1 MHRHYVQQEDAS
13 DIHSL
18 YLLLIIMVNMPH
30 HTRYPTNRGRQQS
43 MPKYQA
49 EARAILTDVTAA
61 QDSLWAN
68 SQLPFQTAI
77 MYKNVS
83 VARAAELKQMYYSA
97 DWDAAWD
104 KLAASGAL
112 AGRV

>member
-1 MHRHYVQQEDAS
+1 
-13 DIHSL
+13 
-18 YLLLIIMVNMPH
+18 
-30 HTRYPTNRGRQQS
+30 